1 MIKKMDRK
9 KNESY
14 LSFSKRVT
22 RALSNK
28 TISYKEWAKS
38 LLNENIYGE
47 ENTRRCFVF
56 FEKFLSILENDE
68 INNIQDENKLQ
79 EILIAKKELEKER
92 KKIQTINLE
101 YNQYVRDISRFELFN
116 EKIKE
121 AIDNMPA
128 LIFSN
133 TIQDKFNS
141 KQTAVLCISDAHN
154 GVEINMQ
161 TVFNEPINIYSPDIL
176 KKRLNKLADTVIK
189 DYKNNFNYK
198 KLIVFDLGD
207 GIQNILRLSDIAKL
221 KTGVIDSVLQYA
233 EMISQ
238 FLNKIQNELNIQI
251 EFSCLGG
258 NHSELR
264 LISTG
269 RNWES
274 ENLGKVIREFIA
286 LRLKDN
292 QNIKVDPYSD
302 FSFKQIE
309 GINILA
315 IHGDDS
321 KKKNINE
328 ISYWEQYHNITIDIL
343 LMGHFHHQEQI
354 SLGYSPTGDKEII
367 IVPSLIGI
375 DEFSRKNRKLARAG
389 AKFILFEDNNK
400 TWEKV
405 IYLN

>member
-161 TVFNEPINIYSPDIL
+161 TVFNEPINSYSTDIL

-302 FSFKQIE
+302 FSLKKIE
-309 GINILA
+309 SINILA

-321 KKKNINE
+321 KKNINE

>member
-1 MIKKMDRK
+1 MIKKMDRR

-321 KKKNINE
+321 KKNINE

>member
-1 MIKKMDRK
+1 MDRK

-68 INNIQDENKLQ
+68 INNIQDKNKLQ

>member
-269 RNWES
+269 KNWES

-321 KKKNINE
+321 KKNINE

>member
-1 MIKKMDRK
+1 MDRK

-189 DYKNNFNYK
+189 NYKNNFNYK

-269 RNWES
+269 KNWES

-321 KKKNINE
+321 KKNINE

>member
-1 MIKKMDRK
+1 MDRK

-154 GVEINMQ
+154 GAEINMQ

-221 KTGVIDSVLQYA
+221 KTSVIDSVLQYA

-321 KKKNINE
+321 KKNINE

>member
-1 MIKKMDRK
+1 MDRK

-68 INNIQDENKLQ
+68 INNIQDKNKLQ

-101 YNQYVRDISRFELFN
+101 YNQYVRDVSRFELFN

-321 KKKNINE
+321 KKNINE

>member
-1 MIKKMDRK
+1 MDRK

-161 TVFNEPINIYSPDIL
+161 TVFNEPINIYSSDIL

-321 KKKNINE
+321 KKNINE

>member
-1 MIKKMDRK
+1 MDRK

-101 YNQYVRDISRFELFN
+101 YNQYVKDISRFELFN

-321 KKKNINE
+321 KKNINE

>member
-264 LISTG
+264 LISAG

-321 KKKNINE
+321 KKNINE

>member
-1 MIKKMDRK
+1 MDRK

-22 RALSNK
+22 QALSNK
-28 TISYKEWAKS
+28 TIGYKEWAKS

-79 EILIAKKELEKER
+79 EILVAKKELEKER

-309 GINILA
+309 SINILA

-321 KKKNINE
+321 KKNINE

>member
-1 MIKKMDRK
+1 MDRK

-274 ENLGKVIREFIA
+274 ENLGKVIREFIT

-321 KKKNINE
+321 KKNINE

-343 LMGHFHHQEQI
+343 LMGHFHRQEQI

>member
-1 MIKKMDRK
+1 MIKKMNRK

-101 YNQYVRDISRFELFN
+101 YNQYVRDISRYELFN

-321 KKKNINE
+321 KKNINE

>member
-1 MIKKMDRK
+1 MDRK

-79 EILIAKKELEKER
+79 EILIAKKELVKER

-321 KKKNINE
+321 KKNINE

>member
-1 MIKKMDRK
+1 MDRK

-207 GIQNILRLSDIAKL
+207 GIQNISRLSDIAKL

-321 KKKNINE
+321 KKNINE

>member
-1 MIKKMDRK
+1 MDRK

-309 GINILA
+309 GINILELFMEMIA
-315 IHGDDS
+315 
-321 KKKNINE
+321 KKNINE

>member
-1 MIKKMDRK
+1 MDRK

-79 EILIAKKELEKER
+79 EILIAKKELEKEC

-321 KKKNINE
+321 KKNINE

>member
-1 MIKKMDRK
+1 MDRR

-22 RALSNK
+22 QALSNK

-321 KKKNINE
+321 KKNINE

-343 LMGHFHHQEQI
+343 LMGHFHHQEQK

>member
-1 MIKKMDRK
+1 MDRK

-79 EILIAKKELEKER
+79 EILAAKKELEKER

-321 KKKNINE
+321 KKNINE

>member
-1 MIKKMDRK
+1 
-9 KNESY
+9 
-14 LSFSKRVT
+14 
-22 RALSNK
+22 
-28 TISYKEWAKS
+28 
-38 LLNENIYGE
+38 
-47 ENTRRCFVF
+47 
-56 FEKFLSILENDE
+56 
-68 INNIQDENKLQ
+68 
-79 EILIAKKELEKER
+79 
-92 KKIQTINLE
+92 
-101 YNQYVRDISRFELFN
+101 
-116 EKIKE
+116 
-121 AIDNMPA
+121 MPA

-321 KKKNINE
+321 KKNINE

-375 DEFSRKNRKLARAG
+375 DEFSRKNRKLARAR

>member
-1 MIKKMDRK
+1 MDRK

-274 ENLGKVIREFIA
+274 ENLSKVIREFIA

-321 KKKNINE
+321 KKNINE

>member
-1 MIKKMDRK
+1 MDRK

-292 QNIKVDPYSD
+292 QNIRVDPYSD

-321 KKKNINE
+321 KKNINE

>member
-321 KKKNINE
+321 KKNINE

-343 LMGHFHHQEQI
+343 LMGHFYHQEQI

>member
-1 MIKKMDRK
+1 MDRK

-154 GVEINMQ
+154 GTEINMQ

-258 NHSELR
+258 NRSELR

-269 RNWES
+269 KNWES

-321 KKKNINE
+321 KKNINE

>member
-233 EMISQ
+233 ETISQ

-321 KKKNINE
+321 KKNINE

>member
-1 MIKKMDRK
+1 MDRK

-101 YNQYVRDISRFELFN
+101 YNRYVRDISRFELFN

-321 KKKNINE
+321 KKNINE

>member
-1 MIKKMDRK
+1 MDRK

-22 RALSNK
+22 QALSNK
-28 TISYKEWAKS
+28 TIGYKEWAKS

-79 EILIAKKELEKER
+79 EILAAKKELEKER

-121 AIDNMPA
+121 AINNMPA

-133 TIQDKFNS
+133 TIQDKLDS
-141 KQTAVLCISDAHN
+141 RKTAVLCISDAHN

-161 TVFNEPINIYSPDIL
+161 TVLNEPINIYSPDIL

-207 GIQNILRLSDIAKL
+207 GIQNILRLSDTAKL

-292 QNIKVDPYSD
+292 QNIKIDPYSD

-321 KKKNINE
+321 KKNINE

>member
-1 MIKKMDRK
+1 MDRK

-22 RALSNK
+22 QALSNK
-28 TISYKEWAKS
+28 TIGYKEWAKS

-79 EILIAKKELEKER
+79 EILVAKKELEKER

-238 FLNKIQNELNIQI
+238 FLNKIQNELNILI

-321 KKKNINE
+321 KKNINE

>member
-1 MIKKMDRK
+1 MDRK

-154 GVEINMQ
+154 GTEINMQ

-269 RNWES
+269 KNWES

-321 KKKNINE
+321 KKNINE

>member
-1 MIKKMDRK
+1 MDRK

-101 YNQYVRDISRFELFN
+101 YNQYVRDISRYELFN

-198 KLIVFDLGD
+198 KLIIFDLGD

-309 GINILA
+309 SINILA

-321 KKKNINE
+321 KKNINE

>member
-92 KKIQTINLE
+92 KKKQTINLE

-154 GVEINMQ
+154 GTEINMQ

-269 RNWES
+269 KNWES

-321 KKKNINE
+321 KKNINE

>member
-1 MIKKMDRK
+1 MDRK

-154 GVEINMQ
+154 GTEINMQ

-269 RNWES
+269 KNWGS

-321 KKKNINE
+321 KKNINE

>member
-176 KKRLNKLADTVIK
+176 KKRLNKLADTAIK

-321 KKKNINE
+321 KKNINE

>member
-1 MIKKMDRK
+1 MDRK

-133 TIQDKFNS
+133 TTQDKFNS

-321 KKKNINE
+321 KKNINE

>member
-1 MIKKMDRK
+1 MDRK

-207 GIQNILRLSDIAKL
+207 GIQNILRLSNIAKL

-321 KKKNINE
+321 KKNINE

>member
-1 MIKKMDRK
+1 MDRK

-176 KKRLNKLADTVIK
+176 KKRLNELADTVIK

>member
-1 MIKKMDRK
+1 MDRK

-286 LRLKDN
+286 LRLKDD
-292 QNIKVDPYSD
+292 QNIKVDLYSD

-315 IHGDDS
+315 IHGSDS
-321 KKKNINE
+321 KKNINE

>member
-1 MIKKMDRK
+1 MDRK

-22 RALSNK
+22 QALSNK

-321 KKKNINE
+321 KKNINE

>member
-1 MIKKMDRK
+1 MDRK

-22 RALSNK
+22 QALSNK
-28 TISYKEWAKS
+28 TIGYKEWAKS

-79 EILIAKKELEKER
+79 EILAAKKELEKER

-321 KKKNINE
+321 KKNINE

-343 LMGHFHHQEQI
+343 LMGHSHHQEQI

>member
-1 MIKKMDRK
+1 MDRK

-189 DYKNNFNYK
+189 DYKNSFNYK

-251 EFSCLGG
+251 EFSCLGE

-321 KKKNINE
+321 KKNINE